1 MKQILRKTL
10 LLLFGGLFMSSAA
23 WADVTTVGAT
33 DFTDNSWV
41 HYSDPYTIGADQT
54 LHLEFVNHHATNAEC
69 VTNNWG
75 IVDASAPQFRNWFNY
90 VLILSSDNTHTNQYF
105 YVRPDNYGG
114 GAKYSGTG
122 NEGNWDW
129 GAFETETNG
138 AEVTM
143 DIIRHGSTVTII
155 ANLKSASGVYRY
167 QKYSMD
173 IAESEADIYANLTAE
188 HAYVEIDNSAT
199 KTFAT
204 ETAGSYV
211 YTNDFSSNSGLTFVG
226 SSSLTTDGTF
236 GYAFQNTASET
247 PRTNYLRLPSDLLAH
262 SMLSKQLTIGF
273 WVKAKADK
281 AGASSSYN
289 WAPIFTAYADA
300 PSTENTVPMLACQYR
315 GLLQV
320 NCVAGFSDYT
330 DGQNDNGV
338 NSVYNDFTGNTD
350 WLSDHEWHYYT
361 VVFNDEI
368 ASVYFDGVLK
378 NQWTANKTYNNGS
391 TDVTWA
397 TQKGL
402 FYNGSVLKYICLG
415 GNQAWNWGDNDP
427 GFTFARFRV
436 QNSAMTQA
444 QIKAQR
450 DADLHKVSVGAT
462 EWSTFA
468 CDYILDF
475 STVSEVSAYMITGLN
490 GDKTAITLSDK
501 VTGAVPAGTPLLINA
516 TSNTYTIPVAASSNT
531 DVSANK
537 LKRGTGGAVV
547 KEAGKLKELL
557 VVDGENAV
565 FKKINLNSAVVPTYK
580 AYLEIDEEIA
590 SREILGLYE
599 GGTTAIQNMK
609 VGAEDKVYYN
619 LQGQRV
625 LYPTKGLYIVN
636 GKKVIIK

>member
-1 MKQILRKTL
+1 MCN
-10 LLLFGGLFMSSAA
+10 AA
-23 WADVTTVGAT
+23 WADVTTVGT
-33 DFTDNSWV
+33 IDDNGWV
-41 HYSDPYTIGADQT
+41 HYSDPYTIGANQT
-54 LHLEFVNHHATNAEC
+54 LHLEFVNHHATNAQC
-69 VTNNWG
+69 VDNGWG
-75 IVDASAPQFRNWFNY
+75 IIGSEPAQFRNWFNY
-90 VLILSSDNTHTNQYF
+90 VLILSSDNTHTSQYF

-114 GAKYSGTG
+114 GTKYSDAG

-138 AEVTM
+138 AKVTM
-143 DIIRHGSTVTII
+143 DIMRHGSNVTII

-173 IAESEADIYANLTAE
+173 IDESVANIYANLTAE

-211 YTNDFSSNSGLTFVG
+211 YTNDFSSDSGLSFVGVG
-226 SSSLTTDGTF
+226 SSSLTTDGIF
-236 GYAFQNTASET
+236 GYAFQNTASAT

-273 WVKAKADK
+273 WVKAKDDK

-361 VVFNDEI
+361 VVFNGEI

-415 GNQAWNWGDNDP
+415 GNQAWGWADNDP

-436 QNSAMTQA
+436 QNSAMTASDIATQMA
-444 QIKAQR
+444 ADKATFTV
-450 DADLHKVSVGAT
+450 KMGET
-462 EWSTFA
+462 EWA
-468 CDYILDF
+468 
-475 STVSEVSAYMITGLN
+475 
-490 GDKTAITLSDK
+490 TLTSDK
-501 VTGAVPAGTPLLINA
+501 ILNFDGVSGLTAKVVSDYNTSTKSVTTTQVTEVPAETPLLLNGA
-516 TSNTYTIPVAASSNT
+516 EGVYNVPVLASTSAIIGKNY
-531 DVSANK
+531 
-537 LKRGTGGAVV
+537 LMRGTGSEVE
-547 KEAGKLKELL
+547 EATGSNTRFVL
-557 VVDGENAV
+557 VVSGGNAV
-565 FKKINLNSAVVPTYK
+565 FKKIGDTKHPVIPTEK
-580 AYLEIDEEIA
+580 AYLEIPA
-590 SREILGLYE
+590 VVSARELSIDFGSDDV
-599 GGTTAIQNMK
+599 TAITNTK
-609 VGAEDKVYYN
+609 VCSEDNIYYS
-619 LQGQRV
+619 LQGQRMTN
-625 LYPTKGLYIVN
+625 PTKGLYIVN

>member
-10 LLLFGGLFMSSAA
+10 LALLGGVMSTAA
-23 WADVTTVGAT
+23 WADGDVTTIGAT
-33 DFTDNSWV
+33 DYTDDGWV
-41 HYSDPYTIGADQT
+41 HYSAPYTIGADQT
-54 LHLEFVNHHATNAEC
+54 LHLEFVNHHATNEQC
-69 VTNNWG
+69 VDNEWG
-75 IVDASAPQFRNWFNY
+75 KIGSEPAQFRNWFNY
-90 VLILSSDNTHTNQYF
+90 VLILSSDNTHTSQYF

-114 GAKYSGTG
+114 GTKYSDAG

-129 GAFETETNG
+129 GTFADETNG
-138 AEVTM
+138 ATVTM
-143 DIIRHGSTVTII
+143 DIMRHGSNVTII

-173 IAESEADIYANLTAE
+173 IAESAADIYANLTAE

-211 YTNDFSSNSGLTFVG
+211 YTNDFSSISGLSCVG

-236 GYAFQNTASET
+236 GYAFQNTASAS

-281 AGASSSYN
+281 AGASSTYN

-330 DGQNDNGV
+330 DGQNDDPV
-338 NSVYNDFTGNTD
+338 NHVYNDFTGNTD
-350 WLSDHEWHYYT
+350 WLSNHDWHYYT

-378 NQWTANKTYNNGS
+378 NQWT
-391 TDVTWA
+391 VTNVTGT

-402 FYNGSVLKYICLG
+402 FYNGSVLRYICLG
-415 GNQAWNWGDNDP
+415 GNQAWDWADNDP

-436 QNSAMTQA
+436 QNSAMTASDIATQMA
-444 QIKAQR
+444 ADKATFTV
-450 DADLHKVSVGAT
+450 KIGET
-462 EWSTFA
+462 EWA
-468 CDYILDF
+468 
-475 STVSEVSAYMITGLN
+475 
-490 GDKTAITLSDK
+490 TLTSDK
-501 VTGAVPAGTPLLINA
+501 ILNFDGVSGLTAKVVSDYNTSTKSVTTTQVTEVPAATPLLLNGAEGVYNVPILA
-516 TSNTYTIPVAASSNT
+516 STSAIIGTNY
-531 DVSANK
+531 
-537 LKRGTGGAVV
+537 LRRGTGAAVD
-547 KEAGKLKELL
+547 AGSGVTRYVLS
-557 VVDGENAV
+557 VNGGNAE
-565 FKKINLNSAVVPTYK
+565 FQKIGTTHPVISTEK
-580 AYLEIDEEIA
+580 AYLEIPEVVSA
-590 SREILGLYE
+590 RELTIDFNE
-599 GGTTAIQNMK
+599 DVTAINNLTPSISK
-609 VGAEDKVYYN
+609 GEGAFFN
-619 LQGQRV
+619 LAGQRV
-625 LYPTKGLYIVN
+625 ANPTKGLYIVN
-636 GKKVIIK
+636 GKKVVVK